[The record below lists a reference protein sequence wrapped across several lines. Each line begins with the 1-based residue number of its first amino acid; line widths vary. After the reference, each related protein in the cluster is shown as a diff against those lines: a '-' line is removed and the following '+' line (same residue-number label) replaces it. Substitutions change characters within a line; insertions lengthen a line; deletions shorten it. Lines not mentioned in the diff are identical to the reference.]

1 MRRTAAASLSASV
14 LLALLPAQVWAE
26 VGSEPAAAPQPTA
39 PQPTAPQPTAIE
51 AAPAPSVLLA
61 QLEDPEIK
69 DEETLEQL
77 IDLEVNSKAQSVG
90 VAVGLSFIPGAGWG
104 LLYSGRK
111 AQAMVPFALSAI
123 GYGIGFAYMGGV
135 FDTSSSTACFHDPSS
150 QSVPDV
156 ECTLADDP
164 IRNKEIDPRTTKVEP
179 FNRYFD
185 TAADYGTVTS
195 GEDYDGAKT
204 GLLIVAATYG
214 VTTLLGAAW
223 AGSAVASD
231 NDRLRR
237 DAEST
242 ASLPR
247 PYVGHNGRRGV
258 VGLTFDF

>member
-14 LLALLPAQVWAE
+14 LLALVPGHVWAE
-26 VGSEPAAAPQPTA
+26 DVVEPAAAVR
-39 PQPTAPQPTAIE
+39 PTAIE
-51 AAPAPSVLLA
+51 AAPAPSALLA
-61 QLEDPEIK
+61 QLDDPDVK
-69 DEETLEQL
+69 NEETLEQL

-90 VAVGLSFIPGAGWG
+90 AAVALSFIPGAGWG

-135 FDTSSSTACFHDPSS
+135 FDTQSSTACFHSPSS

-156 ECTLADDP
+156 ECTLGTDP
-164 IRNKEIDPRTTKVEP
+164 VRNKEIDPRTMAPEP
-179 FNRYFD
+179 FNKYLN
-185 TAADYGTVTS
+185 TVSDYGVVTS

-204 GLLIVAATYG
+204 GALIIAATYG

-242 ASLPR
+242 ASMPR
-247 PYVGHNGRRGV
+247 PYVGHDGKRGV
-258 VGLTFDF
+258 VGFALDF